1 MLAVPH
7 QQEEAPVAKFR
18 DQFGKKQWK
27 KCCGHGCGKCEIHNA
42 YLAEF
47 GKKAGEKKFHKDHD
61 KMH

>member
-1 MLAVPH
+1 
-7 QQEEAPVAKFR
+7 VAKFR
-18 DQFGKKQWK
+18 NQFGKKQWK